1 MASLGRIVSCW
12 LKEAAGASA
21 RGRVVLS
28 NNQPLVAVR
37 EEFTDGFLRGGQGV
51 VRTPAALD
59 LVRSGNFGCVEDVFE
74 GCLQDRKEFFGFH
87 SQEQRVEAGL
97 AAHGAEVDEL
107 GGVVTHELC
116 AQVFD
121 GVNGRHLQVC
131 LIRLREAD
139 IVLDEDVATRESL
152 AVSDA
157 DVGGKDSA
165 VVEIEGFD
173 IHAFSHDT
181 KSIEIRPKC
190 AGQSRMAQE
199 SFLPC
204 T

>member
-1 MASLGRIVSCW
+1 M
-12 LKEAAGASA
+12 
-21 RGRVVLS
+21 
-28 NNQPLVAVR
+28 
-37 EEFTDGFLRGGQGV
+37 
-51 VRTPAALD
+51 
-59 LVRSGNFGCVEDVFE
+59 
-74 GCLQDRKEFFGFH
+74 
-87 SQEQRVEAGL
+87 
-97 AAHGAEVDEL
+97 
-107 GGVVTHELC
+107 
-116 AQVFD
+116 
-121 GVNGRHLQVC
+121 C

-139 IVLDEDVATRESL
+139 IVFDEDVASGESL
-152 AVSDA
+152 AVGDA